1 MQTPKEFYSHNHEIS
16 REFELLKKRHFC
28 TKNFWLFSTLPKPQE
43 KTHENKSS
51 PFVWSDHFSWSKW
64 ARVLIVS
71 EKAPVFPRTAISV
84 KTLSKSS
91 LIIIKVY
98 LRLKCL
104 KANNNSKIFRYYSKI
119 AWNYFILIWRMVLI
133 IGLSIW
139 YVLYDKLVYIEN
151 ELSHYEVINYL
162 VIS

>member
-1 MQTPKEFYSHNHEIS
+1 MNF
-16 REFELLKKRHFC
+16 LKKAFLHKKFLVVFDV
-28 TKNFWLFSTLPKPQE
+28 TKTSR
-43 KTHENKSS
+43 KTRENKSS

-71 EKAPVFPRTAISV
+71 EKAPVFPHTAISV

-91 LIIIKVY
+91 EIIIKVY